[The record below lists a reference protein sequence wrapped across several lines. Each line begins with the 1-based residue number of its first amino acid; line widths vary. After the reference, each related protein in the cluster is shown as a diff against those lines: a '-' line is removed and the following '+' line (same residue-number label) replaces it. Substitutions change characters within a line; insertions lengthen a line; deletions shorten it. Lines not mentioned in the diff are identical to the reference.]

1 MNAIQMLDRIL
12 DPVIAIFTP
21 EAARRLIAN
30 RPDASFQRRLDELA
44 TKSNFGELSECE
56 LSECEL
62 SECERSEYKVYVD
75 VIKIVSLLQ
84 PPNHEW
90 TIGRTQQ
97 KDQKDQNIEKPSVR
111 LSRSRLLQVENLRD
125 SSIKV

>member
-56 LSECEL
+56 
-62 SECERSEYKVYVD
+62 RSEYKVYVD

-84 PPNHEW
+84 PPNHDW
-90 TIGRTQQ
+90 TIERTQQ